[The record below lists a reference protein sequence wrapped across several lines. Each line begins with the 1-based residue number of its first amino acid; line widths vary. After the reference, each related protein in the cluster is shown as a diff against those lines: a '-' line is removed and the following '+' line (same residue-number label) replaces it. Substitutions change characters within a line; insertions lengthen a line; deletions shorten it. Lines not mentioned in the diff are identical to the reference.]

1 MPEQISVHTDTAIG
15 LDQLVESL
23 DRTVV
28 PNSTDALRR
37 AAPALAAFARNRT
50 ALADWLVDAL
60 SRMRG
65 FQAGNDYNFQSFVLV
80 ARENYLLRANI
91 WLPLA
96 HVRRLSE
103 SQAYAAG
110 YGLAHN
116 HNFHLLTVGYHGAGY
131 RTDVYRITGKYPEG
145 IGDDVALESFG
156 KWQLGTG
163 SMFLYDGYVDV
174 HTQLPP
180 DELSVS
186 VNVMTRAGDDELPQF
201 TFDPIARRTVG
212 MVGSPTDRRV
222 QLLNLARLMGMRSA
236 EQVLAATSNSHPS
249 TRQRKLAA
257 EALAGLSVAFR

>member
-1 MPEQISVHTDTAIG
+1 MPEQIAIRPAAAIS
-15 LDQLVESL
+15 LAELVETL
-23 DRTVV
+23 DHTIV
-28 PNSTDALRR
+28 PDSTDALRR
-37 AAPALAAFARNRT
+37 AAPALAAFAANRT

-80 ARENYLLRANI
+80 AREKYLLRANI

-96 HVRRLSE
+96 HVQRLSE

-131 RTDVYRITGKYPEG
+131 RTDVYRIAGEYPEA
-145 IGDDVALESFG
+145 IGDAVELRSFG

-163 SMFLYDGYVDV
+163 SLFLYDGYVDV

-186 VNVMTRAGDDELPQF
+186 INVMTRAGDDELPQF
-201 TFDPIARRTVG
+201 TFDPAAGRTVG

-222 QLLNLARLMGMRSA
+222 QLLAMARLMGSEAAQSA
-236 EQVLAATSNSHPS
+236 LEATSASHPS

-257 EALAGLSVAFR
+257 QALEGRSVAFR